1 MPIPFLLAVN
11 GDNTSPRAENRW
23 ALRLRLRLRLRDGK
37 QFRYGKP
44 PTGAW
49 CELVLVSLS
58 IVTGGS
64 DGGVTAERNENGCT
78 CVTGATKGKTKGTRA
93 KVPLF
98 SRYVIG
104 IDRCR

>member
-23 ALRLRLRLRLRDGK
+23 ALRLRLRLRDGK

-78 CVTGATKGKTKGTRA
+78 CVTGECHQRQDQRHTSKGATLLTICD
-93 KVPLF
+93 
-98 SRYVIG
+98 RY
-104 IDRCR
+104 R